1 MAPVQSLSATILNK
15 LAEFGEKKLKK
26 ALKPYTPECEVNKER
41 EELLSLLDNEIYS
54 FRPQF
59 EITEKRPVSL
69 ECDVV
74 KFQNKQEKWVA
85 FVGLLDG
92 YPYEIF
98 TGVLDDE
105 DGIALPKTVTK
116 GHIIKHIDEEGNK
129 RYDFTFVNRRGYKT
143 TVEGLSERFN
153 KEYWNYAKLISGILR
168 YRMPLTNVIKLVG
181 SLQLENE
188 NINTWANGVA
198 RALKKYTN
206 GEDDSMEDTN
216 LKDDNHNAE

>member
-69 ECDVV
+69 ECDAV
-74 KFQNKQEKWVA
+74 KSQNKKEKWVA

>member
-74 KFQNKQEKWVA
+74 KFQNKKEKWVA

-116 GHIIKHIDEEGNK
+116 GHIIKHIDGEGNK